1 MKMKVQDVEH
11 NSCLVLQTPSKYS
24 HRCCSSRWLCW
35 VFLWYLLACLCL
47 DAYCSKDVLNEHLI
61 NILTIETHLWTC
73 WDIGRPGN

>member
-47 DAYCSKDVLNEHLI
+47 DAYCSKDVL
-61 NILTIETHLWTC
+61 
-73 WDIGRPGN
+73 